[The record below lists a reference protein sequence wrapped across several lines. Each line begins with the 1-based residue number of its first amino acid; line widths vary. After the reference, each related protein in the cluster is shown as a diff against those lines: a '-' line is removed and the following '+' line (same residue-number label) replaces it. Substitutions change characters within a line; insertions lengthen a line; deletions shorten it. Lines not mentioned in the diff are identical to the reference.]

1 MEGRENYLIK
11 TVLMKTYDVL
21 IIGSGQAGTPLAK
34 KLAKAGKKTAL
45 IEKRFVGGTCV
56 NDGCTPTKTLV
67 ASARN
72 AYMATRIDLGVEVTS
87 FKVDFPAIMARKD
100 AIVIKSRNGGQ
111 KGLEET
117 ENLDLIFGDASF
129 IGKKTLKINLNAG
142 GEEEL
147 TAELIF
153 IDTGATATIPK
164 IEGLDQVD
172 YLNNTTILE
181 LKELPESLIIIG
193 GNYIGLEFGQM
204 FSRFGAKVTIL
215 EKGKTIMSREDA
227 DVSEAVTQFLTEEGI
242 TVLSSAETSK
252 VEKAADGKITI
263 TIKQNDQT
271 KQITASHLLIAV
283 GRSPQTKT
291 LGLDKTGVEVDE
303 KGYIKVN
310 DKLETTVAGIY
321 ALGDVKPGP
330 AFTHIAYNDHL
341 VVLKNVLENAN
352 LSIKGRPVP
361 YCMFTDPQLGR
372 IGLSENEARKQGLD
386 IKVAKITMDHV
397 ARANEMNETKGFM
410 KAIVDSKTNQ
420 VLGATVL
427 GYEGGEVMAVLQM
440 AMQGKIAAHTLRE
453 NIFAHPTMS
462 ESINNLFMSIEEA

>member
-1 MEGRENYLIK
+1 
-11 TVLMKTYDVL
+11 MKTYDAI

-34 KLAKAGKKTAL
+34 KLAKAGKKTAI

-56 NDGCTPTKTLV
+56 NDGCTPTKALI

-72 AYMATRIDLGVEVTS
+72 AFMATRTDLGVITTE
-87 FKVDFPAIMARKD
+87 FKVDFPAVMKRKD
-100 AIVIKSRNGGQ
+100 DIVKKSRNGGQ

-129 IGKKTLKINLNAG
+129 IGKKTLKIKLSAG
-142 GEEEL
+142 GEEEM
-147 TAELIF
+147 TADLIF
-153 IDTGATATIPK
+153 IDTGATATVPK

-172 YLNNTTILE
+172 YLTNTSILE

-204 FSRFGAKVTIL
+204 FMRFGSKVTLI
-215 EKGKTIMSREDA
+215 EKGDRIMSREDE
-227 DVSEAVTQFLTEEGI
+227 DVSQCVTDFLTEEGMKII
-242 TVLSSAETSK
+242 TSAETQK
-252 VEKAADGKITI
+252 IEKAADGVTL
-263 TIKQNDQT
+263 TIKT
-271 KQITASHLLIAV
+271 KTGEQQITASKVLIAV
-283 GRSPQTKT
+283 GRTPQTKT
-291 LGLDKTGVEVDE
+291 LGLENTDVEVDE

-310 DKLETTVAGIY
+310 DKLETAAKGIY

-341 VVLKNVLENAN
+341 IVLKNLTEDAD

-372 IGLSENEARKQGLD
+372 IGLSENEAHEQGLD
-386 IKVAKITMDHV
+386 VLIAHLPM
-397 ARANEMNETKGFM
+397 ARAGRASELNETKGFM
-410 KAIVDSKTNQ
+410 KAVVDAKTNQ
-420 VLGATVL
+420 ILGATVL
-427 GYEGGEVMAVLQM
+427 GYEGGEVMSVLQV
-440 AMQGKIAAHTLRE
+440 AMQGKITAQELRE
-453 NIFAHPTMS
+453 NIFAHPTLS

>member
-1 MEGRENYLIK
+1 
-11 TVLMKTYDVL
+11 MKTYDAIV
-21 IIGSGQAGTPLAK
+21 IGSGQAGTPLAK

-56 NDGCTPTKTLV
+56 NDGCTPTKTLI

-72 AYMATRIDLGVEVTS
+72 AFMVNRKDLGIEVSS

-100 AIVIKSRNGGQ
+100 AIVEKSRNGGQ

-129 IGKKTLKINLNAG
+129 TGKKTLTVRLNQG

-147 TAELIF
+147 TSELIF
-153 IDTGATATIPK
+153 IDTGAKTAIPK
-164 IEGLDQVD
+164 IEGIETVS
-172 YLNNTTILE
+172 YLTSTTILE
-181 LKELPESLIIIG
+181 LKELPESMIIIG
-193 GNYIGLEFGQM
+193 GNYIGLEYGQM
-204 FSRFGAKVTIL
+204 FSRFGTKITIL

-227 DVSEAVTQFLTEEGI
+227 DVSETVTKFLTEEGI
-242 TVLSSAETSK
+242 HIVCGAETTK
-252 VEKAADGKITI
+252 VEKSADGKITL
-263 TIKQNDQT
+263 TIKKDNQEQ
-271 KQITASHLLIAV
+271 QITASHLLIAA

-291 LGLDKTGVEVDE
+291 LNLEKTGVEVDE

-310 DKLETTVAGIY
+310 DKLETTTQGIY

-341 VVLKNVLENAN
+341 IVLKNLLENAD
-352 LSIKGRPVP
+352 LTIQGRPIP

-372 IGLSENEARKQGLD
+372 IGLSENEARKQGLE
-386 IKVAKITMDHV
+386 IKVAKLPMEHI
-397 ARANEMNETKGFM
+397 ARANELNETKGFM
-410 KAIVDSKTNQ
+410 KAVVDAKTDQ
-420 VLGATVL
+420 ILGATVL

-440 AMQGKIAAHTLRE
+440 AMQGKITAHTLRE

>member
-1 MEGRENYLIK
+1 
-11 TVLMKTYDVL
+11 MKTYDAIV
-21 IIGSGQAGTPLAK
+21 IGSGQAGTPLAK
-34 KLAKAGKKTAL
+34 KLAKAGKKTVL
-45 IEKRFVGGTCV
+45 IEKKFVGGTCV
-56 NDGCTPTKTLV
+56 NDGCTPTKTLI

-72 AYMATRIDLGVEVTS
+72 AFMATRKDLGVDVSS

-100 AIVIKSRNGGQ
+100 AIIEKSRKGGQ

-129 IGKKTLKINLNAG
+129 TDKKTLSVKLNAG
-142 GEEEL
+142 GEEEI
-147 TAELIF
+147 TADLIF
-153 IDTGATATIPK
+153 IDTGAKTTIPK
-164 IEGLDQVD
+164 IDGIETVS
-172 YLNNTTILE
+172 YLTSTTILD
-181 LKELPESLIIIG
+181 LKELPENMIIIG
-193 GNYIGLEFGQM
+193 GNYIGLEYGQM
-204 FSRFGAKVTIL
+204 FSRFGSKITIL

-227 DVSEAVTQFLTEEGI
+227 DVSETVTQFLTEEGI
-242 TVLSSAETSK
+242 DIICSAETSK
-252 VEKAADGKITI
+252 VEQTADGKITL
-263 TIKQNDQT
+263 TIKKDDQT

-291 LGLDKTGVEVDE
+291 LGLEKTGVEIDE
-303 KGYIKVN
+303 KGYIKVT
-310 DKLETTVAGIY
+310 DKLETTAAGIY

-341 VVLKNVLENAN
+341 IVLKNLLENAN

-372 IGLSENEARKQGLD
+372 IGLSEKEAKEQGLD
-386 IKVAKITMDHV
+386 VKIAKLPMEHV

-410 KAIVDSKTNQ
+410 KAVVDAKTDRI
-420 VLGATVL
+420 LGATVL
-427 GYEGGEVMAVLQM
+427 GYEGGEVMSVLQM
-440 AMQGKIAAHTLRE
+440 AMQGKIRAHTLRE

>member
-1 MEGRENYLIK
+1 
-11 TVLMKTYDVL
+11 MKTYDAIV
-21 IIGSGQAGTPLAK
+21 IGSGQAGTPLAK
-34 KLAKAGKKTAL
+34 KLAKAGKKVAL

-56 NDGCTPTKTLV
+56 NDGCTPTKALV

-72 AYMATRIDLGVEVTS
+72 AYMATRKDLGVEIEDY
-87 FKVDFPAIMARKD
+87 KIDFPVIMQRKED
-100 AIVIKSRNGGQ
+100 IVLKSRNGGQ
-111 KGLEET
+111 KGLEEI

-129 IGKKTLKINLNAG
+129 TGKKTVCIKLNDG

-147 TAELIF
+147 TAGLIF
-153 IDTGATATIPK
+153 IDTGAKTSIPEIDGIK
-164 IEGLDQVD
+164 TVPFLTS
-172 YLNNTTILE
+172 TTILD

-204 FSRFGAKVTIL
+204 FSRFGSKITVL
-215 EKGKTIMSREDA
+215 EKGKRIMSKEDE
-227 DVSEAVTQFLTEEGI
+227 DVSETVTQFLTEEGI
-242 TVLSSAETSK
+242 AIISDAEIIK
-252 VEKAADGKITI
+252 AEKSPGGKIVI
-263 TIKQNDQT
+263 TIKKDGQQQ
-271 KQITASHLLIAV
+271 QITASHLLIAA

-291 LGLDKTGVEVDE
+291 LNLDKAGVEVDE

-310 DKLETTVAGIY
+310 DKLETTAAGIY

-341 VVLKNVLENAN
+341 VVLKNLMKNAN

-386 IKVAKITMDHV
+386 IKVAKLPMEHV
-397 ARANEMNETKGFM
+397 ARAVETNETKGFM
-410 KAIVDSKTNQ
+410 KAIVDAKTDQ
-420 VLGATVL
+420 ILGATVL
-427 GYEGGEVMAVLQM
+427 GYEGGEVMSVLQM
-440 AMQGKIAAHTLRE
+440 AMQGKITAHQLRE

-462 ESINNLFMSIEEA
+462 ESINNLFMTIEEA

>member
-1 MEGRENYLIK
+1 
-11 TVLMKTYDVL
+11 MKTYDAI

-34 KLAKAGKKTAL
+34 KLAKAGKKTAI
-45 IEKRFVGGTCV
+45 IEKRYVGGTCV
-56 NDGCTPTKTLV
+56 NDGCTPTKALV
-67 ASARN
+67 ASARM
-72 AYMATRIDLGVEVTS
+72 AYMATRKDLGVEVNDY
-87 FKVDFPAIMARKD
+87 KIDFPAIMQRKD
-100 AIVIKSRNGGQ
+100 ALVEKSRNGGQ

-129 IGKKTLKINLNAG
+129 IGKKTVNVKLNAG
-142 GEEEL
+142 GEEEM

-153 IDTGATATIPK
+153 IDTGAKTTVPEIN
-164 IEGLDQVD
+164 GLKTVP
-172 YLNNTTILE
+172 YLTSTTILD

-204 FSRFGAKVTIL
+204 FSRFGSKITIL
-215 EKGKTIMSREDA
+215 EKGKTIMSKEDA
-227 DVSEAVTQFLTEEGI
+227 DVSEIVTQFLTEEGLEI
-242 TVLSSAETSK
+242 LSGIEINK
-252 VEKAADGKITI
+252 IEKSPEGKITL
-263 TIKQNDQT
+263 TIKKDNQQQ
-271 KQITASHLLIAV
+271 QITASHLLIAV

-291 LGLDKTGVEVDE
+291 LGLEKTGVEVDE
-303 KGYIKVN
+303 KGFIKVN
-310 DKLETTVAGIY
+310 DKLETTAPGIY

-341 VVLKNVLENAN
+341 VVLKNLLENAN

-372 IGLSENEARKQGLD
+372 IGLSENEAREQGLD

-410 KAIVDSKTNQ
+410 KAVVDAKTNQ

-440 AMQGKIAAHTLRE
+440 AMQGKITAHELRE
-453 NIFAHPTMS
+453 NIFAHPTLS

>member
-1 MEGRENYLIK
+1 
-11 TVLMKTYDVL
+11 MKTYDAI

-34 KLAKAGKKTAL
+34 KLAKAGKKTAI
-45 IEKRFVGGTCV
+45 IEKRYVGGTCV

-67 ASARN
+67 ASARM
-72 AYMATRIDLGVEVTS
+72 AYMATRKDLGVEIENY
-87 FKVDFPAIMARKD
+87 KIDFPAIMQRKEN
-100 AIVIKSRNGGQ
+100 IVLKSRNGGQ

-129 IGKKTLKINLNAG
+129 TGIKTVSVKLNKG

-153 IDTGATATIPK
+153 IDTGAKTAIPEIGGIK
-164 IEGLDQVD
+164 TVP
-172 YLNNTTILE
+172 YLTSTTILE

-204 FSRFGAKVTIL
+204 FSRFGSKITIL
-215 EKGKTIMSREDA
+215 EKGKRIMSKEDE
-227 DVSEAVTQFLTEEGI
+227 DVSETVTQFLTEEGI
-242 TVLSSAETSK
+242 TIISGAEINK
-252 VEKAADGKITI
+252 AEKSPEGKITV
-263 TIKQNDQT
+263 TIKKDGQQQ
-271 KQITASHLLIAV
+271 QITASHLLIAA

-291 LGLDKTGVEVDE
+291 LNLDKTGVEVDE
-303 KGYIKVN
+303 KGFIKVN
-310 DKLETTVAGIY
+310 DKLETTAAGIY

-341 VVLKNVLENAN
+341 VVLKNLMENADV
-352 LSIKGRPVP
+352 SIKNRPVP

-372 IGLSENEARKQGLD
+372 IGLSEDEARKQGLD
-386 IKVAKITMDHV
+386 IKVAKLTMDHV
-397 ARANEMNETKGFM
+397 ARAIETNETKGFM
-410 KAIVDSKTNQ
+410 KAVVDAKTDQ

-427 GYEGGEVMAVLQM
+427 GYEGGEVMSVLQM
-440 AMQGKIAAHTLRE
+440 AMQGKITAHQLRE
-453 NIFAHPTMS
+453 NIFAHPTLS

>member
-1 MEGRENYLIK
+1 
-11 TVLMKTYDVL
+11 MKTYDAI

-34 KLAKAGKKTAL
+34 KLAKAGKKTAI

-67 ASARN
+67 ASARM
-72 AYMATRIDLGVEVTS
+72 AYMATRKDLGVEI
-87 FKVDFPAIMARKD
+87 KDYKIDFPAIMQRKEN
-100 AIVIKSRNGGQ
+100 IVLKSRNGGQ

-129 IGKKTLKINLNAG
+129 TGIKTVSINLNDG

-153 IDTGATATIPK
+153 IDTGAKTTIPE
-164 IEGLDQVD
+164 IEGIKTVP
-172 YLNNTTILE
+172 YLTSTTILD

-204 FSRFGAKVTIL
+204 FSRFGSKITIL
-215 EKGKTIMSREDA
+215 EKGKRIMSKEDE
-227 DVSEAVTQFLTEEGI
+227 DVSETVTQFLTEEGI
-242 TVLSSAETSK
+242 SIISGAEISK
-252 VEKAADGKITI
+252 AEKSPEGKITI
-263 TIKQNDQT
+263 TIKKDGQQ
-271 KQITASHLLIAV
+271 QQVTASHLLIAA

-291 LGLDKTGVEVDE
+291 LNLDKTGVEVDE

-310 DKLETTVAGIY
+310 DKLETTAEGIY

-341 VVLKNVLENAN
+341 VVFKNLMENAN
-352 LSIKGRPVP
+352 VSIKGRPVP

-372 IGLSENEARKQGLD
+372 IGLSEDEARKQGLD
-386 IKVAKITMDHV
+386 IKVAKLTMDHV
-397 ARANEMNETKGFM
+397 ARAIETNETKGFM
-410 KAIVDSKTNQ
+410 KAVVDAKTDQ

-427 GYEGGEVMAVLQM
+427 GYEGGEVMSVLQM
-440 AMQGKIAAHTLRE
+440 AMQGKITAHQLRE
-453 NIFAHPTMS
+453 NIFAHPTLS
-462 ESINNLFMSIEEA
+462 ESINNLFMTIEEA

>member
-1 MEGRENYLIK
+1 
-11 TVLMKTYDVL
+11 MKTYDAIV
-21 IIGSGQAGTPLAK
+21 IGSGQAGTPLAK

-56 NDGCTPTKTLV
+56 NDGCTPTKTLI

-72 AYMATRIDLGVEVTS
+72 AFVATRKDLGVEVDS
-87 FKVDFPAIMARKD
+87 FKVDFQAIMQRKD
-100 AIVIKSRNGGQ
+100 AIVEKSRKGGQ

-129 IGKKTLKINLNAG
+129 TGKKTLSVKLNAG
-142 GEEEL
+142 GEEEM

-153 IDTGATATIPK
+153 IDTGAKTTIPK
-164 IEGLDQVD
+164 IDDIETVS
-172 YLNNTTILE
+172 YLTSTTILD
-181 LKELPESLIIIG
+181 LKELPESMIIIG
-193 GNYIGLEFGQM
+193 GNYIGLEYGQM
-204 FSRFGAKVTIL
+204 FSRFGTKITVL

-227 DVSEAVTQFLTEEGI
+227 DVSETVSQFLTEEGI
-242 TVLSSAETSK
+242 DIICSAETSK
-252 VEKAADGKITI
+252 VEQTADGKITL
-263 TIKQNDQT
+263 TIKKDDQT

-291 LGLDKTGVEVDE
+291 LGLEKTGVEIDE
-303 KGYIKVN
+303 KGYIKVT
-310 DKLETTVAGIY
+310 DKLETTAAGIY

-341 VVLKNVLENAN
+341 IVLKNLLENAN

-372 IGLSENEARKQGLD
+372 IGLSEKEAKEQGLD
-386 IKVAKITMDHV
+386 VKIAKLPMEHV

-410 KAIVDSKTNQ
+410 KAVVDAKTDQ
-420 VLGATVL
+420 ILGATVL
-427 GYEGGEVMAVLQM
+427 GYEGGEVMSVLQM
-440 AMQGKIAAHTLRE
+440 AMQGKITAHTLRE

>member
-1 MEGRENYLIK
+1 
-11 TVLMKTYDVL
+11 MKTYDAI

-34 KLAKAGKKTAL
+34 KLAKAGKKTAI
-45 IEKRFVGGTCV
+45 IEKRYVGGTCV
-56 NDGCTPTKTLV
+56 NDGCTPTKALV
-67 ASARN
+67 ASARM
-72 AYMATRIDLGVEVTS
+72 AYMATRKDLGVEVNDY
-87 FKVDFPAIMARKD
+87 KIDFLAIMQRKD
-100 AIVIKSRNGGQ
+100 ALVEKSRNGGQ

-129 IGKKTLKINLNAG
+129 IGKKTLNVKLNAG
-142 GEEEL
+142 GEEEM

-153 IDTGATATIPK
+153 IDTGAKTTIPE
-164 IEGLDQVD
+164 INGLKTVP
-172 YLNNTTILE
+172 YLTSTTILD

-204 FSRFGAKVTIL
+204 FSRFGSKITIL
-215 EKGKTIMSREDA
+215 EKGKTIMSKEDA
-227 DVSEAVTQFLTEEGI
+227 DVSETVTQFLTEEGLEI
-242 TVLSSAETSK
+242 LSGIEINK
-252 VEKAADGKITI
+252 IEKSPEGKITL
-263 TIKQNDQT
+263 TIKKDNQQQ
-271 KQITASHLLIAV
+271 QITASHLLIAV

-291 LGLDKTGVEVDE
+291 LDLEKTGVEVDE
-303 KGYIKVN
+303 KGFIKVN
-310 DKLETTVAGIY
+310 DKLETTAPGIY

-341 VVLKNVLENAN
+341 VVLKNLLENAN
-352 LSIKGRPVP
+352 VSIKGRPVP

-386 IKVAKITMDHV
+386 ILVAKLPMEKV
-397 ARANEMNETKGFM
+397 ARAVETNETKGFM
-410 KAIVDSKTNQ
+410 KAVVDAKTNQ

-440 AMQGKIAAHTLRE
+440 AMQGKITAHELRE

-462 ESINNLFMSIEEA
+462 ESINNLFMTIEEA